1 MSRLL
6 AAYRRTDYEAEGAV
20 ARIGRRS
27 AAVDALLRKHSR
39 SFAAGKRPDDADVD
53 ALARPFGR
61 RRQIW

>member
-1 MSRLL
+1 MHDLL
-6 AAYRRTDYEAEGAV
+6 CPLVFAQA
-20 ARIGRRS
+20 S
-27 AAVDALLRKHSR
+27 AVDALLRKHSR